1 MKDLSLEAKKVLL
14 GIARKTLEN
23 LFKDKSKTVNML
35 SNLKSE
41 LSSVVYDEIS
51 IKCGAFVTLHKFGDL
66 RGCIGTFRNDKKL
79 YEVVSDMAVQAA
91 LYDPRFSP
99 VTEDELKN
107 IDIEISVLTPMERL
121 ENFEDIVVGRD
132 GLYVKKGFYSG
143 VLLPQVATEHGWDKY
158 QFLSYTCMKAGLSAD
173 TWRKD
178 KIEVYRFSAIVFS
191 EKELLG

>member
-14 GIARKTLEN
+14 GIARRTLEN
-23 LFKDKSKTVNML
+23 LFKDKSKTANL
-35 SNLKSE
+35 LNNLKNE
-41 LSSVVYDEIS
+41 LSREVYDEIS
-51 IKCGAFVTLHKFGDL
+51 VKCGAFVTLHKHGDL

-99 VTEDELKN
+99 VNEDELKD
-107 IDIEISVLTPMERL
+107 IDIEISVLTPMERI

-143 VLLPQVATEHGWDKY
+143 VLLPQVATEHGWDRY
-158 QFLSYTCMKAGLSAD
+158 QFLSYTCMKAGLPAD
-173 TWRKD
+173 TWKKD
-178 KIEVYRFSAIVFS
+178 KIEVYRFSAIVFN
-191 EKELLG
+191 EKGVLG